1 MRRSILTALVP
12 LLLAATP
19 GFGQDCHLGVYAD
32 PQGMVTYKPVLAGD
46 LIDFYVVARLDDSV
60 QSFSYRLAGAE
71 LGVEMFLVGG
81 WWGPQ
86 GLGPHLPALE
96 GETVNLGECVAESGG
111 EAVLVARYRALSTSG
126 YSGGDLCAEPY
137 SGVDPDH
144 VVYESCDGVS
154 HSCDTGPCLYIEEV
168 LPTGSSSWG
177 AVKSLYR

>member
-1 MRRSILTALVP
+1 MRRSIVTALVL
-12 LLLAATP
+12 LLLAASP

-32 PQGMVTYKPVLAGD
+32 PQGTVTLLYVVPPVF
-46 LIDFYVVARLDDSV
+46 IEFYVVARLDDSV

-71 LGVEMFLVGG
+71 IGVEMFLVGG

-96 GETVNLGECVAESGG
+96 GETVNLGECVAASGG
-111 EAVLVARYRALSTSG
+111 EAVVVARYEAVCTAG
-126 YSGGDLCAEPY
+126 YTGGDLCAEPY
-137 SGVDPDH
+137 PEVDPEH

-168 LPTGSSSWG
+168 LPTGSRSWG